1 MVETGGLTLLIRGI
15 ILGLEIALLIGLLVI
30 TIFRNNEDTKT
41 RKVVNA
47 FGDMVKSLLDLQSD
61 AIKSGELLN
70 ARISRLEEMLQVE
83 STEEKEEEV
92 HEQRYNL

>member
-1 MVETGGLTLLIRGI
+1 MTEAEVLTLLIRGI
-15 ILGLEIALLIGLLVI
+15 ILGLEIAVLIGLLAI
-30 TIFRNNEDTKT
+30 TIFRSNEDTKT

-61 AIKSGELLN
+61 TIKSGELLN
-70 ARISRLEEMLQVE
+70 ARICRLEEMLQVE

-92 HEQRYNL
+92 HE

>member
-1 MVETGGLTLLIRGI
+1 MTEAEGFTLLIRGI
-15 ILGLEIALLIGLLVI
+15 ILGLEIAVLIGLLAI
-30 TIFRNNEDTKT
+30 TIFRNNENTKT
-41 RKVVNA
+41 IKVVNA

-61 AIKSGELLN
+61 TIKSGELLN

-92 HEQRYNL
+92 HE

>member
-1 MVETGGLTLLIRGI
+1 MTETEGLTLLIRGI

-61 AIKSGELLN
+61 TIKSGELLN
-70 ARISRLEEMLQVE
+70 ARIGRLEEMLQVE

-92 HEQRYNL
+92 HE